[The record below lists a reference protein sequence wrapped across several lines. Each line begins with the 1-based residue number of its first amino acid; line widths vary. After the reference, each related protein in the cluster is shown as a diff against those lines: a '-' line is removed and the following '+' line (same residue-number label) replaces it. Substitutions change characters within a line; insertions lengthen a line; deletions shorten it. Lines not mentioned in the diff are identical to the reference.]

1 VPDVTPGPR
10 RLTADDLV
18 AILCVAAI
26 VAVTLI
32 VVLSL

>member
-1 VPDVTPGPR
+1 VTPGPR
-10 RLTADDLV
+10 RLTADDIV

-26 VAVTLI
+26 VAILC